1 MNLEQLA
8 TSSICGREPRAEA
21 PPQAKEEEEGK
32 VEVEGVDEED
42 EVDDDDEPIAGALP
56 PPLSHNAAPTASSAA
71 AADAATS
78 FHRRPRRRRRGVEG
92 SWSSTAA
99 AGAGIFEARILVDR
113 KCFWSERASR
123 RVTFLAGGWL
133 FLRNDRERPRDR
145 DLRVCFSL
153 LTDNT
158 R

>member
-1 MNLEQLA
+1 M
-8 TSSICGREPRAEA
+8 
-21 PPQAKEEEEGK
+21 
-32 VEVEGVDEED
+32 EVEGVDEED

-123 RVTFLAGGWL
+123 RVTFSFGRGGDGGFFGTTERDQEIAISEFV
-133 FLRNDRERPRDR
+133 FL
-145 DLRVCFSL
+145 CL
-153 LTDNT
+153 LTTQGRNK
-158 R
+158 RKREKVKGG